1 MNDALWFKRFDEW
14 ASAEIGQ
21 LQAIMEA
28 MQVTNISITK
38 QQMETDMVQYARVYV
53 SKNETAERWK
63 RIGEKLFFYINSLL
77 QIGIYFYK
85 FIMFKIKI

>member
-21 LQAIMEA
+21 LQGIMET

-63 RIGEKLFFYINSLL
+63 RIGEKL
-77 QIGIYFYK
+77 YFT
-85 FIMFKIKI
+85 

>member
-14 ASAEIGQ
+14 ASTEIDQ
-21 LQAIMEA
+21 LQGIMET

-63 RIGEKLFFYINSLL
+63 RIGEELYLLFNVNLLL
-77 QIGIYFYK
+77 QIYNVQN
-85 FIMFKIKI
+85 